1 MKVKIIRMMIII
13 LMIVCIP
20 IVHAESTCTYKEKA
34 EAKKMAQNVTAAYEI
49 KQREDGTYYINIIIY
64 NLTDDLYVSYNWSTG
79 KGKYETSSKN
89 TITIFNFDTSMQDG
103 KYTGI
108 YTIEDNDINLIKKYV
123 ISVKSTKIGCADTL
137 KTITLT
143 KPRWNPISQIDECK
157 YYDAK
162 DNMYCK
168 EWTSQDF
175 KLTLEGAAIQLRK
188 QRELNRVITPTE
200 CYSCEKDEQYNTWM
214 ERFNKI
220 RKYAI
225 IGLSIGIVVDL
236 VVIVVLIIKIKED
249 SIV

>member
-1 MKVKIIRMMIII
+1 MKEKIIRMMIII

-20 IVHAESTCTYKEKA
+20 IVHAESTCTYKDKA
-34 EAKKMAQNVTAAYEI
+34 EAKKIAQNVTAAYEI

-64 NLTDDLYVSYNWSTG
+64 NITDDLYVTYDWSSG
-79 KGKYETSSKN
+79 KGKYATSSKKN
-89 TITIFNFDTSMQDG
+89 ITVFNFDTPESSG
-103 KYTGI
+103 V
-108 YTIEDNDINLIKKYV
+108 YTIEDNDNDLIKKYV
-123 ISVKSTKIGCADTL
+123 IEVKGVNLGCADTL

-143 KPRWNPISQIDECK
+143 KPKWNPISQIDECK

-188 QRELNRVITPTE
+188 QRELNRVIAPTE
-200 CYSCEKDEQYNTWM
+200 CYSCEKDEQYSTWM
-214 ERFNKI
+214 DRFNKI